1 MAVKMAAEPAAGAAV
16 RTGSRDRSRLLLVH
30 LLLVAGGVVMVAPF
44 LWMILTSFKTL
55 PESLKVP
62 PEILPGSWQFE
73 NFTKVWGKNNFGRY
87 YLNSILVTAART
99 AGQLLLCSLA
109 AFAFARLRFP
119 GKNLL
124 FIGMLSVLM
133 VPSQVVLIPNFIL
146 MQQFRWLDTFYAL
159 IVPGIFSAFG
169 TFLLRQ
175 FFMGLPKD
183 LDEAA
188 KIDGCSLFG
197 IYWRIYL
204 PLSKPALVALA
215 IFTILAAWNDFFF
228 PLIMTSSDSM
238 RVLPVGIANFQGQYT
253 TDYPLLMAGA
263 LLATLPMIL
272 MFIFL
277 QRYFI
282 EGIAMTGTKG

>member
-1 MAVKMAAEPAAGAAV
+1 
-16 RTGSRDRSRLLLVH
+16 
-30 LLLVAGGVVMVAPF
+30 MVAPF
-44 LWMILTSFKTL
+44 LWMVLTSFKTL

-62 PEILPGSWQFE
+62 PEIFPGSWQFE

-87 YLNSILVTAART
+87 YLNSIFVTVART

-124 FIGMLSVLM
+124 FLGMLSVLM

-204 PLSKPALVALA
+204 PLAKPALVALA